1 VRIGLISGVIDAAA
15 NVCYVWATR
24 VGLFGL
30 AVVITSLYPG
40 ITVLLARLLL
50 GERLRWIQRAGLV
63 LAAVGVV
70 LVTV

>member
-1 VRIGLISGVIDAAA
+1 LL
-15 NVCYVWATR
+15 Y
-24 VGLFGL
+24 LFNIPTYQL
-30 AVVITSLYPG
+30 CFNSSLYFTSLYPG

-50 GERLRWIQRAGLV
+50 GERLRWLQRAGLM